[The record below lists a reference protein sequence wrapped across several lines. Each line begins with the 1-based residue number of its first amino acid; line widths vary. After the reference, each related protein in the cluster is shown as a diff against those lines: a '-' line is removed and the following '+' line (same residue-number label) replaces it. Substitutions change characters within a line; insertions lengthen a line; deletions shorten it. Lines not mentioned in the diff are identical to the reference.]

1 MLINRGEKPR
11 PVTDP
16 RYIPLYTKARDL
28 LLSETGTHL
37 ERMLFIAGMA
47 TPCKTIDIRKR
58 MIKAKREL
66 SHYNVALQLETWL
79 LDKATTLTVS
89 TN

>member
-1 MLINRGEKPR
+1 LLINRGDKAR

-28 LLSETGTHL
+28 LLSETGIHL
-37 ERMLFIAGMA
+37 ERMLFIAGIA
-47 TPCKTIDIRKR
+47 TPCKTIRYKKNNY
-58 MIKAKREL
+58 IKAKSYCML
-66 SHYNVALQLETWL
+66 LLQLETWVVN
-79 LDKATTLTVS
+79 KATPLIIS

>member
-1 MLINRGEKPR
+1 MLINRGDKAR

-28 LLSETGTHL
+28 LLSETGIHL

-47 TPCKTIDIRKR
+47 TPCKIIDIRKV
-58 MIKAKREL
+58 IKPK
-66 SHYNVALQLETWL
+66 
-79 LDKATTLTVS
+79 DKNKSPYIRLWH
-89 TN
+89 

>member
-1 MLINRGEKPR
+1 MLINRGDKAR

-28 LLSETGTHL
+28 LLSETGIHL

-47 TPCKTIDIRKR
+47 TPCKIIDSGKIIKT
-58 MIKAKREL
+58 KAKTKNPYTVL
-66 SHYNVALQLETWL
+66 WL
-79 LDKATTLTVS
+79 
-89 TN
+89 